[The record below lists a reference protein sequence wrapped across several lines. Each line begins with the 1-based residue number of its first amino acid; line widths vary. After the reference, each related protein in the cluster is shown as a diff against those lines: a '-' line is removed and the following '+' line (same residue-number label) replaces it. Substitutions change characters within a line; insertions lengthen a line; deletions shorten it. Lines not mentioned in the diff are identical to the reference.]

1 MRLVVLGGGRVLP
14 THGAQI
20 RTRLGRRL
28 RSGGGATLGR
38 PSTPSRLRVREVLSG
53 KRHNPSPLDTS
64 SMHPT
69 HPIDPLYNSNETRTS
84 PYLSSV
90 ISNRGHLFQ
99 PNDFS
104 SSSLL
109 GRTRMFSLST
119 LSLSLCCRFPSF
131 SFHSVVVLLLSVL
144 FVLGTNKLEKDPIDG
159 RSS

>member
-1 MRLVVLGGGRVLP
+1 MLP

-53 KRHNPSPLDTS
+53 KRHNSSPLDTS

-69 HPIDPLYNSNETRTS
+69 HSIDPLHNSNETRTP

-90 ISNRGHLFQ
+90 IPNRGHLFQ

-119 LSLSLCCRFPSF
+119 LSLSLCCPFPSF
-131 SFHSVVVLLLSVL
+131 SFHSVVVLLLLVP
-144 FVLGTNKLEKDPIDG
+144 FVLGTNKLEKNPTDG
-159 RSS
+159 GSS